1 MRARTI
7 AVLVLAGVA
16 LLVVGSTADRG
27 GEPAQPSAASP
38 ATSVVVTTRATEVA
52 RATSSTRATVA
63 ASVSTSSTAAPFA
76 QGRQQTDR
84 LEREQPLA
92 RALPHQTSHF
102 GIDYRVAADG
112 SLELTVRL
120 FAVLNDADQLA
131 QYEEQLRRYKAEA
144 LDFIRAQGEDPA
156 RYRIVYQPPDAA
168 RLGVRGVEK

>member
-16 LLVVGSTADRG
+16 LLVVGSRADRG

-38 ATSVVVTTRATEVA
+38 ATSVVATTRATEVA

-63 ASVSTSSTAAPFA
+63 ASVSTSTSSTAAPFA

-112 SLELTVRL
+112 SLELTVHL

-144 LDFIRAQGEDPA
+144 LDFIRAQGEDPG

-168 RLGVRGVEK
+168 RL